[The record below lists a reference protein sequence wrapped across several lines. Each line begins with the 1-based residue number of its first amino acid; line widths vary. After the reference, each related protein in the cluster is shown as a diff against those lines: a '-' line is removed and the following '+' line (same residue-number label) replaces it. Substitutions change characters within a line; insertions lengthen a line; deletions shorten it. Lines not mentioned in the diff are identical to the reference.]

1 MKPTAMLDTV
11 ESEPHFVFCGV
22 FCCILN
28 YLNVRDLAIPRS
40 LLTYSR
46 GLRHLHLLMAIGIF
60 GALGTAQAA
69 SCSEGQNKRTP
80 QLEGMEG
87 G

>member
-1 MKPTAMLDTV
+1 MKARARLISFGM
-11 ESEPHFVFCGV
+11 EKK
-22 FCCILN
+22 ILN

-69 SCSEGQNKRTP
+69 SYSEGQNKRTP